1 MSASAIAARAVSG
14 AGRNAAA
21 GARVARQRGARAVLR
36 YDPVLLGAVLLLLMF
51 GVVMVYSASAVYA
64 GARLGDGLW
73 FFKRQLL
80 GAALGLLALFLAL
93 KLGYRRLEALAVP
106 LLVLSI
112 ALLIL
117 VHVPGLGHAA
127 GGAKRWMR
135 LGPITFQPSELA
147 KLSLVLW
154 LARSLARKQDRMRIF
169 SVGFLPH
176 LLMLGFF
183 ALLLLLEPDFGTT
196 VVLALVTFA
205 LLFVAGARLT
215 WLFGLV
221 AAGAPAVAILIW
233 RSPYRLQRVMTFLD
247 PWKDPQG
254 HGYQTVESL
263 LGFGAGGSFGVG
275 LGESHQKLFF
285 LPAAH
290 TDFILSIVGEELG
303 FLGVAAVLVLFGV
316 IVWRGIKAAHAAPD
330 AFGCWLALG
339 LTLLLSLEALVN
351 AGMALAL
358 LPTKGIALPFL
369 SYGMTSAIA
378 SCLAAGILLSIS
390 GGPGGFLQRGVGAQ
404 R

>member
-1 MSASAIAARAVSG
+1 MTAAS
-14 AGRNAAA
+14 AAA
-21 GARVARQRGARAVLR
+21 GARVAQRRNAQAVLR
-36 YDPVLLGAVLLLLMF
+36 YDPVLLGAVLLLLTF

-73 FFKRQLL
+73 FFKRQACGAVAGLVALL
-80 GAALGLLALFLAL
+80 IAM
-93 KLGYRRLEALAVP
+93 KVGYRRLEVLAVP
-106 LLVLSI
+106 LVVISI
-112 ALLIL
+112 ALLVL
-117 VHVPGLGHAA
+117 LHVPGLGHAA
-127 GGAKRWMR
+127 GGAHRWMK
-135 LGPITFQPSELA
+135 LGPLTFQPSEIA
-147 KLSLVLW
+147 KISLVLW
-154 LARSLARKQDRMRIF
+154 LARSLSKKQERIRIF

-176 LLMLGFF
+176 LVMLGLFG
-183 ALLLLLEPDFGTT
+183 ALLLWEPDFGTT
-196 VVLALVTFA
+196 VVLGCVTFA

-215 WLFGLV
+215 YLFALIGAAAPVVAFLV
-221 AAGAPAVAILIW
+221 W
-233 RSPYRLQRVMTFLD
+233 HSRYRLQRVMTFLD

-303 FLGVAAVLVLFGV
+303 FAGVAAVLVLFGV
-316 IVWRGIKAAHAAPD
+316 LVWRGIKAAHAAPD

-339 LTLLLSLEALVN
+339 LTLLVSLEALVN

-358 LPTKGIALPFL
+358 LPTKGMALPFL
-369 SYGMTSAIA
+369 SYGMTSVIA